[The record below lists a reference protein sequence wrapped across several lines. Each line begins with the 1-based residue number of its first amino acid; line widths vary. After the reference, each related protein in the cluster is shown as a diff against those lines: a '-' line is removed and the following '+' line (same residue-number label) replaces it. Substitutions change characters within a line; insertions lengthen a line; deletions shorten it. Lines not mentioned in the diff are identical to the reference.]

1 MSVASRLGVAS
12 PCARTRARVRGQAK
26 RGARAGVESA
36 AGRSKKQGGRVS
48 TETESG
54 RGGARGRRAGVG
66 PVRARQREEGRER
79 EGRRKEKKRKE
90 EKKRKWKMEKEKEK
104 EKEGE
109 REKGEGG
116 GGIRAVIATP
126 GRPRAASGT
135 RARSGVSRG
144 SRVNR
149 ERAGVG
155 NRTLGT
161 GKDSEK
167 KGSGSRR
174 VLSSTMKGNFE
185 KLFSV

>member
-1 MSVASRLGVAS
+1 MAGVA
-12 PCARTRARVRGQAK
+12 
-26 RGARAGVESA
+26 RGAGERG
-36 AGRSKKQGGRVS
+36 
-48 TETESG
+48 SG
-54 RGGARGRRAGVG
+54 RCARGRGKK
-66 PVRARQREEGRER
+66 EGRER
-79 EGRRKEKKRKE
+79 EGERKRKE

-135 RARSGVSRG
+135 RARSGASRG

-149 ERAGVG
+149 ERAGVR

-167 KGSGSRR
+167 EGSGSRR
-174 VLSSTMKGNFE
+174 VLSSMMKINFG
-185 KLFSV
+185 KN